1 MTTDRFSS
9 PPLIDLQRLVV
20 AVRRHRRLWLAFAL
34 LGLVVGG
41 AVAVLLPAPPTAVT
55 KVIVIHPDDSPTD
68 SGTLMR
74 TDVAVLQ
81 TAKIASAA
89 LKKAGSTESTEDFLK
104 DYAGLGLTNNVMQV
118 TVKAKSQTDALAKAQ
133 ALADVFIADHVQ
145 RNQAAAT
152 AQAKALLDQRTQAQQ
167 QLTQVDSQAAAEA
180 DKGSRANAGTLE
192 QLYSQR
198 ADLVSK
204 IADLQNQA
212 QQAGIGTPQVAA
224 GTQIVD
230 APAIVKV
237 SFLKTVATN
246 GAIGLALGLALGLG
260 LAMVTALV
268 RDRPVLRRELSAHL
282 GASVIAQL
290 RSKPRGPAR
299 LWARSRPVIDR
310 KRVAVT
316 LVRAARSERGP
327 LSLLELGAPGVAA
340 GLALDIAK
348 ELAEDGPVV
357 VVDDLPHRDAAK
369 QPAMGDVTVVEA
381 GDPAAKRATHLI
393 GVGTVAPGTAWT
405 DLAYLG
411 RETVLVVRSGYAN
424 TLWLH
429 TVARQLADCG
439 IPVLGVVLVDPDP
452 KDHTDGTLWDGL
464 HTALRGRAS
473 VVAAK
478 QAAQP
483 AAQPALQ
490 PAARIADEK
499 PAGATNDKVPERPQ
513 KFVAQEPEKP
523 IDWPVEQDN
532 EKTIESSVVRPVNA
546 VEPKRNHHEAP
557 TRRLSPVPR
566 KPEDRTPTPEP
577 RKPDQRRPDQSADSE
592 LPTRNFAPVQSGP
605 ES

>member
-1 MTTDRFSS
+1 MTGSQSSS
-9 PPLIDLQRLVV
+9 PPLIDFQRLVV
-20 AVRRHRRLWLAFAL
+20 AVRRHRRLWITFAL
-34 LGLVVGG
+34 LGLVIGG
-41 AVAVLLPAPPTAVT
+41 AVAVLLPAPPTAIT
-55 KVIVIHPDDSPTD
+55 KIIVVHPDDSPTD

-74 TDVAVLQ
+74 TDVAVLE

-89 LKKAGSTESTEDFLK
+89 LKKVHSTEATEDFLK
-104 DYAGLGLTNNVMQV
+104 DYTGLGLTNNVMQV
-118 TVKAKSQTDALAKAQ
+118 TVTAKTKEDALAKAQ

-167 QLTQVDSQAAAEA
+167 QLAQIDSQAATEA

-192 QLYSQR
+192 QLYTQR

-230 APAIVKV
+230 APAIQKV
-237 SFLKTVATN
+237 SLLKTAATN
-246 GAIGLALGLALGLG
+246 GAIGFALGLALGLA

-268 RDRPVLRRELSAHL
+268 RDRPVLRREVSEHL

-290 RSKPRGPAR
+290 PSKLRGPKR
-299 LWARSRPVIDR
+299 LWAKSKPVVER

-316 LVRAARSERGP
+316 LVRAARAERGP

-340 GLALDIAK
+340 GLALDMAA

-357 VVDDLPHRDAAK
+357 VIDDLPGHDAKRLTVA
-369 QPAMGDVTVVEA
+369 GDVKVVEV
-381 GDPAAKRATHLI
+381 GDPSSKRAVYRL

-411 RETVLVVRSGYAN
+411 TETVLVVRSGYAN

-439 IPVLGVVLVDPDP
+439 IPILGVVLVDPDP
-452 KDHTDGTLWDGL
+452 KDQTDGTLWDGL

-478 QAAQP
+478 QVERPNAALGALNAP
-483 AAQPALQ
+483 NAALGAGG
-490 PAARIADEK
+490 EK
-499 PAGATNDKVPERPQ
+499 PAEPLR
-513 KFVAQEPEKP
+513 KFVEQEPEKP
-523 IDWPVEQDN
+523 IDWPVEHDVN
-532 EKTIESSVVRPVNA
+532 DTTIEAPV
-546 VEPKRNHHEAP
+546 VEPAKPATPVETNGHLDAP

-566 KPEDRTPTPEP
+566 NPEERAPEQRKSEPGNSEMPT
-577 RKPDQRRPDQSADSE
+577 K
-592 LPTRNFAPVQSGP
+592 NFAPVQSGP

>member
-1 MTTDRFSS
+1 MTGSQNSS
-9 PPLIDLQRLVV
+9 PPLIDFQRLVV
-20 AVRRHRRLWLAFAL
+20 AVRRHRRLWVTFAL
-34 LGLVVGG
+34 LGLVLGG

-55 KVIVIHPDDSPTD
+55 KIIVIHPDDSPTD

-74 TDVAVLQ
+74 TDVAVLE

-89 LKKAGSTESTEDFLK
+89 LQKVHSTETTEDFLK
-104 DYAGLGLTNNVMQV
+104 DYTGLGLTNNVMQV
-118 TVKAKSQTDALAKAQ
+118 TVTAKTKDDAVAKAK
-133 ALADVFIADHVQ
+133 ALADAFIADHVQ

-152 AQAKALLDQRTQAQQ
+152 AQAKALTDQRTQAQQ
-167 QLTQVDSQAAAEA
+167 QLAQIDAQAAAEA
-180 DKGSRANAGTLE
+180 DKGNRANAGTLE
-192 QLYSQR
+192 QLYTQR

-230 APAIVKV
+230 APAIQKV
-237 SFLKTVATN
+237 SFLKTAATN
-246 GAIGLALGLALGLG
+246 GAIGFALGLALGLA

-268 RDRPVLRRELSAHL
+268 RDRPVLRREVSEHL

-290 RSKPRGPAR
+290 PSKLRGPKR
-299 LWARSRPVIDR
+299 LWAKSKPVVER

-316 LVRAARSERGP
+316 LVRAARAERGP

-340 GLALDIAK
+340 GLAVDMAA

-357 VVDDLPHRDAAK
+357 VIDDLPRHDAKRLTVA
-369 QPAMGDVTVVEA
+369 GDVKVVEV
-381 GDPAAKRATHLI
+381 GDPSIKRAVYRL

-405 DLAYLG
+405 DLEYLG
-411 RETVLVVRSGYAN
+411 TETVLVVRSGHAN

-439 IPVLGVVLVDPDP
+439 IPILGVVLVDPDP
-452 KDHTDGTLWDGL
+452 KDQTDGTLWDGL

-478 QAAQP
+478 Q
-483 AAQPALQ
+483 
-490 PAARIADEK
+490 IEK
-499 PAGATNDKVPERPQ
+499 PPR
-513 KFVAQEPEKP
+513 KFVEQEPEKP
-523 IDWPVEQDN
+523 IDWPVEHDS
-532 EKTIESSVVRPVNA
+532 ETTVEASVVNPVMPA
-546 VEPKRNHHEAP
+546 EKKDHLEAP

-566 KPEDRTPTPEP
+566 KPEERAPEQRKSEPGNSEMPT
-577 RKPDQRRPDQSADSE
+577 KK
-592 LPTRNFAPVQSGP
+592 FAPVQSGP

>member
-1 MTTDRFSS
+1 MTTDRNSS

-20 AVRRHRRLWLAFAL
+20 AVRRQRRLWLTFAL

-89 LKKAGSTESTEDFLK
+89 LKKTGSTESTEDFLK
-104 DYAGLGLTNNVMQV
+104 DYAGLGLTNNVLQV
-118 TVKAKSQTDALAKAQ
+118 TVKAKTPTEALAKAQ

-167 QLTQVDSQAAAEA
+167 QLSQIDAQAAAEA

-198 ADLVSK
+198 ADLTSK

-268 RDRPVLRRELSAHL
+268 RDRPVLRREVSEHL

-290 RSKPRGPAR
+290 RSKGRGPAR
-299 LWARSRPVIDR
+299 LWARSRPVADR

-340 GLALDIAK
+340 GLALDIAQ

-369 QPAMGDVTVVEA
+369 LPAAGDVKVVEA
-381 GDPAAKRATHLI
+381 GDPAAKRAAHLI
-393 GVGTVAPGTAWT
+393 GVGSVAPGTAWT
-405 DLAYLG
+405 DLEYLG
-411 RETVLVVRSGYAN
+411 RETVLVVRSGHAN

-478 QAAQP
+478 QAEKP
-483 AAQPALQ
+483 AIRL
-490 PAARIADEK
+490 ADEK
-499 PAGATNDKVPERPQ
+499 PAGTAGDKAPVPPR

-523 IDWPVEQDN
+523 IDWPVEQDS
-532 EKTIESSVVRPVNA
+532 EQTIESSVITPAEPAEPVKP
-546 VEPKRNHHEAP
+546 VEPKRHHHEAP

-566 KPEDRTPTPEP
+566 KPEERTPTPEP
-577 RKPDQRRPDQSADSE
+577 RKPEQRQPEQAANSE
-592 LPTRNFAPVQSGP
+592 LPTRKFAPVQSGP